1 LKKPGDAW
9 LMPAQASVSASATM
23 QDAEPI
29 LRYSTLR
36 RLSSSSA
43 RQERLTHQG
52 VQSEFHRLARNEPRI
67 DPSFPPFLNRA
78 YNLETV
84 ADYETERPDSEI
96 PPERSAEA
104 IETAARL
111 VECIAGLLAG
121 S

>member
-1 LKKPGDAW
+1 
-9 LMPAQASVSASATM
+9 M
-23 QDAEPI
+23 QDAEPNLAVFHASQAFI
-29 LRYSTLR
+29 FDRT
-36 RLSSSSA
+36 A
-43 RQERLTHQG
+43 RAAKIYQV
-52 VQSEFHRLARNEPRI
+52 VQSEFHRLARNEPGI
-67 DPSFPPFLNRA
+67 DPSFLPFLNRA

-111 VECIAGLLAG
+111 VECIAGLLAA